1 METTINPDEMRHI
14 TTAAM
19 DDGKFYT
26 VIWTWRESNRR
37 IISFRRA
44 RTVEKRTYREI
55 F

>member
-1 METTINPDEMRHI
+1 MRHK

-26 VIWTWRESNRR
+26 VIWTWRESVRR

-44 RTVEKRTYREI
+44 RNVEKRTYREI
-55 F
+55 FG